1 MEERNAQYTRIC
13 QTIFAR
19 QAVSCSCI
27 QMSADVD
34 EPYCKLR
41 VGSNFVEKT
50 DVVIWLGDLN
60 YRVELPRS
68 SVGFLISH
76 NLEKVKLFLSHYDS
90 KRFLFTVTK
99 IYNMHLIGG
108 FQWRMLCSRC
118 CGQRTNFLEQC
129 SVVKSSKAFKKAHSS
144 SHQLISMI
152 LVLTTMI
159 PAQR

>member
-1 MEERNAQYTRIC
+1 
-13 QTIFAR
+13 
-19 QAVSCSCI
+19 
-27 QMSADVD
+27 MSADVD

-76 NLEKVKLFLSHYDS
+76 NLEKVKLSLNHYDS

-99 IYNMHLIGG
+99 IYNMHLNGG
-108 FQWRMLCSRC
+108 FQWENVMYQVLWAKDQLSRAV
-118 CGQRTNFLEQC
+118 QRGDVFKGFQEGPLLFPPTYKYDIGTDNYDT
-129 SVVKSSKAFKKAHSS
+129 SSK
-144 SHQLISMI
+144 
-152 LVLTTMI
+152 V
-159 PAQR
+159 R

>member
-76 NLEKVKLFLSHYDS
+76 NLEKVKLSLNHYDL
-90 KRFLFTVTK
+90 KRFLFTATK
-99 IYNMHLIGG
+99 NIQYASHWG
-108 FQWRMLCSRC
+108 FPMGECYVA
-118 CGQRTNFLEQC
+118 G
-129 SVVKSSKAFKKAHSS
+129 VVGKGPTF
-144 SHQLISMI
+144 
-152 LVLTTMI
+152 
-159 PAQR
+159 